1 MYTNIQKG
9 IDQTNTHLLEMANLY
24 QVTRFDKIRYIYIPE
39 VLPFFHSG
47 CSISLGLCFKSGIA
61 AEVIGLPTYSIGTQL
76 YEAKLYLLTKELFAW
91 TFIIIFISMLFE
103 TLILHMLYFL
113 EKRFTSSTFSKHFI
127 LRKHTNLKKE
137 KVHSLPSFSSFREP
151 ICFYNVHKQFQNQIV
166 LHNFSLSIA
175 PMERIACMG
184 PSGIGKTTISRL
196 LLGLLTPDSGYIIKE
211 QDVQIA
217 PMFQENRL
225 CSHLDA
231 VTNVL
236 FTAFPQARTKEEKQL
251 AISQIRLLFAQMELT
266 DYENKPVSSLS
277 GGMQRRV
284 ALARALLADSSFLL
298 LDEPFKGLDVALKQN
313 IMKLVKEQLGTRALL
328 LITHEEAEALFFEC
342 RVIRLHSYTDI
353 QKE

>member
-1 MYTNIQKG
+1 M
-9 IDQTNTHLLEMANLY
+9 
-24 QVTRFDKIRYIYIPE
+24 
-39 VLPFFHSG
+39 
-47 CSISLGLCFKSGIA
+47 
-61 AEVIGLPTYSIGTQL
+61 
-76 YEAKLYLLTKELFAW
+76 
-91 TFIIIFISMLFE
+91 
-103 TLILHMLYFL
+103 
-113 EKRFTSSTFSKHFI
+113 
-127 LRKHTNLKKE
+127 
-137 KVHSLPSFSSFREP
+137 
-151 ICFYNVHKQFQNQIV
+151 
-166 LHNFSLSIA
+166 
-175 PMERIACMG
+175 
-184 PSGIGKTTISRL
+184 
-196 LLGLLTPDSGYIIKE
+196 
-211 QDVQIA
+211 QIA